1 MKYPFRDT
9 SLAID
14 ERVDDLVARLTLD
27 EKISMLTTWQ
37 KAVPRLGVGEWHI
50 GAEVAR
56 GYVSRNPE
64 KPTTVFPEPIG
75 LAATFD
81 PALMESLGEIAGK
94 EARIL
99 HAETRRQ
106 T

>member
-1 MKYPFRDT
+1 MKYPFQNP
-9 SLAID
+9 SLKLE
-14 ERVDDLVARLTLD
+14 ERVDDLVSRLTVD

-64 KPTTVFPEPIG
+64 
-75 LAATFD
+75 
-81 PALMESLGEIAGK
+81 
-94 EARIL
+94 
-99 HAETRRQ
+99 
-106 T
+106 